1 MKPFAESETN
11 PYAPPETGPVEKN
24 PLHSSFQVF
33 GEGILCRSGL
43 VLPEL
48 DMVTGASL
56 ADDAVP
62 MRFDLKA
69 PSSLNRTVQKISLV
83 LFLLIPAIMLGLIY
97 LRHRTQ
103 PRFSGRMDDW
113 MLACAGLTAVFGLTC
128 ALAQWMAPR
137 LLIVGHITRRRSR
150 WMAIRRYFNLAWLVL
165 IFWPLPYPA
174 SDIVRLSLFG
184 GVVLYVLVIHPVLTR
199 TIFAGMSLHA
209 RSVSDNQVEVTGF
222 SSVFLVKL
230 SQYAEGK
237 NRPVKET
244 TAASATPELQTERCD
259 MLSARSALNFRV
271 RHSRAGG
278 DPDCG
283 NWIPACAGM
292 TDNPRFKF

>member
-1 MKPFAESETN
+1 MKPFAEAETN

-24 PLHSSFQVF
+24 PFHSSFQIF

-69 PSSLNRTVQKISLV
+69 PSSLNRTVQKISFV
-83 LFLLIPAIMLGLIY
+83 LFLLIPSIMLGLIY
-97 LRHRTQ
+97 LTHRTE
-103 PRFSGRMDDW
+103 PGFSGRIDDW

-128 ALAQWMAPR
+128 ALAPWMAPR
-137 LLIVGHITRRRSR
+137 VLIVGHVTRRHSR

-165 IFWPLPYPA
+165 IFLPVPYPA
-174 SDIVRLSLFG
+174 NNIVRLSLFG
-184 GVVLYVLVIHPVLTR
+184 GVVLFVFVIHPVLTR

-209 RSVSDNQVEVTGF
+209 HSVNEHQVKLTGF
-222 SSVFLVKL
+222 SSDFLEKL
-230 SQYAEGK
+230 RLYVEGK

-244 TAASATPELQTERCD
+244 TAALRNS
-259 MLSARSALNFRV
+259 
-271 RHSRAGG
+271 
-278 DPDCG
+278 
-283 NWIPACAGM
+283 
-292 TDNPRFKF
+292 